1 MHPGAADRAVSI
13 WWLRSNDQS
22 ELKYA
27 TACAHDLGGMKIEPI
42 IRC

>member
-27 TACAHDLGGMKIEPI
+27 SMCRARDGLVSGQDRLA
-42 IRC
+42 